1 MSGIDPQ
8 FSPRRRQLLAGAIAA
23 GLVASQGLPA
33 QLFAGTGAPLTAD
46 ALRAAQLLAVC
57 RTLFPHAFLADADY
71 LACVAKIDARVAADP
86 AAASALAE
94 GVAALPAHFAT
105 LDQAARE
112 AALAPLA
119 GTPFFKIARQSAA
132 SVIYYLPGTWRALR
146 YPGPSAPFGGYVDRP
161 LVELAWLEGARA

>member
-1 MSGIDPQ
+1 MSGTDPQ
-8 FSPRRRQLLAGAIAA
+8 FSPGRRRLLAGAIAA
-23 GLVASQGLPA
+23 GLVASQGLPSHV
-33 QLFAGTGAPLTAD
+33 FAATGAPLTAD

-71 LACVAKIDARVAADP
+71 LACVKKMDERVAADP

-94 GVAALPAHFAT
+94 GVAALPAHFTT

-112 AALAPLA
+112 AALAPLVR
-119 GTPFFKIARQSAA
+119 TPFFRIARQSAA
-132 SVIYYLPGTWRALR
+132 SVVYYLPGTWQALH

-161 LVELAWLEGARA
+161 LVELDWLEGPRA